1 MISLYKDFLD
11 VQSFLNDNY
20 DCQHE
25 HCLNL
30 YFMSNF
36 YIAREERIQARMLA
50 ISQEI
55 IFSPSMH

>member
-1 MISLYKDFLD
+1 MISLYKHFLD
-11 VQSFLNDNY
+11 VQGFLNTNY
-20 DCQHE
+20 DCQQE
-25 HCLNL
+25 QCLNL
-30 YFMSNF
+30 YFMSNL